1 MTMVGKGEFDEAISN
16 GLRNREAMSLIRNW
30 CANAKVKSMGYG
42 MLAQHTSLPIGHH
55 GLSCDFA
62 ADGGSYFYELSDA
75 AIDFYDRNCKGC
87 QHRKGGRLPNILE
100 RVAARDRE
108 LEKREAQAA
117 VDAAAAEAAFA
128 AREEERRVL
137 KGDLSPV
144 AQTLVDDIGAYDR
157 DRSQENLGRLM
168 RSAEM
173 APEHFAAPL
182 VEYIFKILETAHW
195 LDAAGLEM
203 LAAIDADPVRL
214 AKVAARVLSE
224 GAYQDLAARVLIP
237 KVEHLDSAHALSA
250 TPGAI
255 DLAYPDRETLIG
267 MPHRDPQPDL
277 LNLLY
282 EHHREAVEEAIGK
295 LLDKKSRFSVDC
307 AGRGLSAL
315 LPNHPGAATAH
326 ARTLISTFVRAEYL
340 LSNFDELH
348 ELNAVAQAVIG
359 AFDADPEGIDA
370 MLQDYAESSGSGG
383 RKRAYDIYARALHA
397 GFDKK
402 LPAEST
408 RVRIAFRRM
417 LWATTGEFDADL
429 FEIAAPLFR
438 HGGRDLELV
447 AIAEI
452 DAVLAAPFLLAD
464 RLRSLEQAPLDPA
477 NPLAA
482 IERGSHR
489 MSITAVMDG
498 LMEIAA
504 RAALQDRSLLPKIG
518 EFLAAIPADRETLKG
533 IAVGGL
539 ARLASDVAG
548 LELYLPHL
556 YRAMVGPSALERSY
570 AATAFGELNQS
581 AVDNVPT
588 LLFEAFGLLL
598 LDSYVIVHKAAARAF
613 RKSLLPDPY
622 RRSAL
627 WAIYQILRVYRVKSG
642 EDNFVAECVKT
653 LAGSADEFG
662 EQASDLRRF
671 LIETCMGIDERF
683 LRSDLRRL
691 SHSLG
696 REPEFAGLVIRM
708 LPCLVDRFN
717 RNDTA
722 EKVLERLPNAT
733 IRAYEK
739 DFEEVGRRLATT
751 EQWLTLVMIDTLARS
766 GAGAAAARVA
776 RARIDALEDVARNRD
791 VRLFAR
797 LVELAFRYEDAVSE
811 SSAGATEALAAEWTE
826 IENALRDHREEAR
839 ERDRRSHLP
848 LPH

>member
-1 MTMVGKGEFDEAISN
+1 MVGKRDFDEAISN
-16 GLRNREAMSLIRNW
+16 GLRNRDTMPLISNW
-30 CANAKVKSMGYG
+30 CANARVAGMGYG
-42 MLAQHTSLPIGHH
+42 LLAQQTGLPIGHH
-55 GLSCDFA
+55 GLSCDYA
-62 ADGGSYFYELSDA
+62 AEDGGSFFYELSDA

-87 QHRKGGRLPNILE
+87 AHRKGGRLPNILE

-108 LEKREAQAA
+108 REKQ
-117 VDAAAAEAAFA
+117 AAEAAKDAAVAEAALA
-128 AREEERRVL
+128 ARDEERRL
-137 KGDLSPV
+137 LRQGLSPV

-157 DRSQENLGRLM
+157 DRSEENLGRLM
-168 RSAEM
+168 HSAEM
-173 APEHFAAPL
+173 APEHFAKPL
-182 VEYIFKILETAHW
+182 ADYIFKVLETSNW

-203 LAAIDADPVRL
+203 LAAIEADPVRL
-214 AKVAARVLSE
+214 AKVAARVLAKGGHRDL
-224 GAYQDLAARVLIP
+224 GARILIP
-237 KVEHLDSAHALSA
+237 RVVHLDGENAKSA

-255 DLAYPDRETLIG
+255 DLAYPDRESLIG
-267 MPHRDPQPDL
+267 MPYRDPQPDL

-282 EHHREAVEEAIGK
+282 EHHREAVDQAVAM
-295 LLDKKSRFSVDC
+295 LLDSKSSYGVER

-315 LPNHPGAATAH
+315 LDRHPAAATVH
-326 ARTLISTFVRAEYL
+326 ARTLISSFVRAGYL
-340 LSNFDELH
+340 LSDFDEMH
-348 ELNAVAQAVIG
+348 ELYAVAKAVIG
-359 AFDADPEGIDA
+359 AFEADPEGIDA
-370 MLQDYAESSGSGG
+370 MLQDFAVSSGSSG
-383 RKRAYDIYARALHA
+383 RKRTYDLYARALHA

-402 LPAEST
+402 LPADSQ
-408 RVRIAFRRM
+408 RARIAFRRL

-447 AIAEI
+447 ATAEI

-464 RLRSLEQAPLDPA
+464 RLRSLEEAPLDPK

-489 MSITAVMDG
+489 SSVTAVMDG
-498 LMEIAA
+498 LIELAA
-504 RAALQDRSLLPKIG
+504 RAVFQDRALLPKIG
-518 EFLAAIPADRETLKG
+518 EFLAAIPDDREMLKG

-556 YRAMVGPSALERSY
+556 YRAMVGPSAIERSY
-570 AATAFGELNQS
+570 AATAFGELTQS
-581 AVDNVPT
+581 ALDNVPT

-598 LDSYVIVHKAAARAF
+598 LDTHVIVHKAAARAF

-622 RRSAL
+622 RRNAL
-627 WAIYQILRVYRVKSG
+627 WAMYQLVRIYRTESG
-642 EDNFVAECVKT
+642 EDHFVAECVKT

-662 EQASDLRRF
+662 KQASALRGF
-671 LIETCMGIDERF
+671 LIETCMGIDPLF

-696 REPEFAGLVIRM
+696 DEPEFAKLVTRM
-708 LPCLVDRFN
+708 LPHLAERYN

-722 EKVLERLPNAT
+722 ERILERLPSAT
-733 IRAYEK
+733 ILAYEH

-751 EQWLTLVMIDTLARS
+751 EQWLTLVVIDTLARA

-776 RARIDALEDVARNRD
+776 RARIDALDDIPRNRN

-797 LVELAFRYEDAVSE
+797 LVDLAFRFEQAVADGA
-811 SSAGATEALAAEWTE
+811 AGETELLAAEWAE
-826 IENALRDHREEAR
+826 IEKALKDHREEAR

-848 LPH
+848 VPH